1 MTAYSSSEMMVVAAS
16 RLLRD
21 GDVVFVGIGQPN
33 LACNLARRTHAPNL
47 NMIYEAGV
55 IGAQPSRLPLSIG
68 DPCLVSGAAS
78 ICSMYEIFAFYLQN
92 GKIDVG
98 FLGGAQIDRFGNVN
112 ATVIGPYAK
121 PKVRLPGSGGAA
133 EIAAWANRV
142 YFITPHQARRFP
154 ERCDFIT
161 SAGFLSGRS
170 EREAKGLR
178 GGGPHEVVT
187 DLGILTP
194 DETGELILTALH
206 PGATVEQAIKNTGW
220 KLKIAGDLKTT
231 EPPTDKELR
240 LLREELDPSG
250 IYLK

>member
-1 MTAYSSSEMMVVAAS
+1 MTYSSSEMMVVAAS

-55 IGAQPSRLPLSIG
+55 IGAQPARLPLSIG

-154 ERCDFIT
+154 EKCDFIT
-161 SAGFLSGRS
+161 SAGFLTGRS

-178 GGGPHEVVT
+178 GGGPQAVVT

-194 DETGELILTALH
+194 DESGELILTALH
-206 PGATVEQAIKNTGW
+206 PGASVEQAIKNTGW
-220 KLKIAGDLKTT
+220 KLKVADDLKTT
-231 EPPTDKELR
+231 EPPTDVELR
-240 LLREELDPSG
+240 LLREELDPTG

>member
-1 MTAYSSSEMMVVAAS
+1 MMVVAAS

-21 GDVVFVGIGQPN
+21 SDVVFVGIGQPN

-161 SAGFLSGRS
+161 SAGFLSGRA

-194 DETGELILTALH
+194 DASGELILTALH

-220 KLKIAGDLKTT
+220 KLKVADTLKTT
-231 EPPTDKELR
+231 EPPTDEELR
-240 LLREELDPSG
+240 LLREELDPTG

>member
-1 MTAYSSSEMMVVAAS
+1 MTTYSSSEMMVVAAS

-78 ICSMYEIFAFYLQN
+78 ICSMYDIFACYLQN

-154 ERCDFIT
+154 EKCDFVT
-161 SAGFLSGRS
+161 SAGFLSGRA

-187 DLGILTP
+187 NLGILTP
-194 DETGELILTALH
+194 DESGDLILTALH

-220 KLKIAGDLKTT
+220 KLKVADNLKTT
-231 EPPTDKELR
+231 EPPTDEELR
-240 LLREELDPSG
+240 LLREELDPTG

>member
-1 MTAYSSSEMMVVAAS
+1 MTDYSSSEMMVVAAS
-16 RLLRD
+16 RMLRD

-78 ICSMYEIFAFYLQN
+78 ICSMYEIFAYYLQN

-112 ATVIGPYAK
+112 ATVIGPYSK
-121 PKVRLPGSGGAA
+121 PKVRLPGSGGSA
-133 EIAAWANRV
+133 EIAAWANRI
-142 YFITPHQARRFP
+142 YFMTPHQARRFP
-154 ERCDFIT
+154 EKCDFVT
-161 SAGFLSGRS
+161 SAGFLSGRR

-178 GGGPHEVVT
+178 GGGPQAVVT
-187 DLGILTP
+187 DLGLLTP
-194 DETGELILTALH
+194 DDSGELILTALH

-220 KLKIAGDLKTT
+220 PLKVAGDLAIT
-231 EPPTDKELR
+231 EPPTEYELR
-240 LLREELDPSG
+240 LLREELDPTG
-250 IYLK
+250 MYLK